1 MLGNHWEDALIVSGE
16 KLLDILEYIYIYYIY
31 IYNMNI
37 YCILYIQTT
46 TVNHYGVSEHV
57 VYHGIDPGMGGRKY
71 VHGQPPWHIRGSRA
85 PQICCLSMTSNI
97 YLWFDTSTIN
107 PAVKL

>member
-16 KLLDILEYIYIYYIY
+16 KLLDILEYIYIIF

-46 TVNHYGVSEHV
+46 TVNHYGVSEH
-57 VYHGIDPGMGGRKY
+57 GIDPGMGGRKY
-71 VHGQPPWHIRGSRA
+71 VHGQPQWHIRGSRA